1 MGNFVV
7 LGYWV
12 RLDIKKELNF
22 WEFFWVWI
30 VEWGVKLLWIV
41 SFVFWLIVEGIKVIV
56 SFYLCVLWEN
66 YIIKYV
72 IRDLGIYFF

>member
-41 SFVFWLIVEGIKVIV
+41 LFVFWLIVEGIKVIV